1 MTHVYRYLF
10 STYGVRIRRRANQ
23 ESHFMIYSEKSHA
36 GSKGFTLIEIM
47 IAIAIVAI
55 LIVMAVPAYHDYTI
69 RAKIAECINGASVAK
84 VSISEYRQALG
95 AWPSDVDQA
104 GLALSNVSQYCSGLI
119 NYQPT
124 TGTFTIDINE
134 ATIDAA
140 LAADSI
146 FIEMEPTPTGGNNI
160 LWNCGKST
168 TSPGSVKY
176 LPATC
181 RDS

>member
-1 MTHVYRYLF
+1 
-10 STYGVRIRRRANQ
+10 
-23 ESHFMIYSEKSHA
+23 MIYSEKSHA

-55 LIVMAVPAYHDYTI
+55 LIVMAVPAYQDYTI
-69 RAKIAECINGASVAK
+69 RSKIAECINGAAVAK
-84 VSISEYRQALG
+84 VSISEYKQTLG

-119 NYQPT
+119 NYQPIS
-124 TGTFTIDINE
+124 GAFTIDINE
-134 ATIDAA
+134 TAIDSA
-140 LAADSI
+140 LAADSV
-146 FIEMEPTPTGGNNI
+146 FVDMKPTPAAGNNI

-168 TSPGSVKY
+168 TSPGNLKY
-176 LPATC
+176 LPSTC